1 MWDISNFTF
10 RRKQLR
16 VTCEN
21 RKIERIPT
29 YVDMSYSFQF
39 DVKSFKYTSNIFQ
52 SCKKCF
58 SADTQ
63 SKTMNYL
70 RRQKCRNLLK
80 CQANC
85 PFVTYGGL

>member
-21 RKIERIPT
+21 RKIEGIPT

-52 SCKKCF
+52 SC
-58 SADTQ
+58 
-63 SKTMNYL
+63 
-70 RRQKCRNLLK
+70 
-80 CQANC
+80 
-85 PFVTYGGL
+85 